1 MINLK
6 EYYLNNISESEY
18 HYRFRSYILS
28 ANKKFNFFFG
38 EEEDEEL
45 EFFILD
51 MEEAI
56 EKFKSLCQ
64 PEIQTFSK
72 EQTCWFYLLTFFF
85 HRNGYYIEEFPHIL
99 RRPPNEPTVFT
110 YTEIRNRAFSLGLQN
125 PNGSIPYSARR
136 NIVANFSFKTNGATL
151 DLGES
156 IEEKFKKISTRNA
169 SFQEMALDEK
179 LQEIANLIENMLKEN
194 GNFIKLDYA
203 SFVFDYLSD
212 ETIKKYRN
220 QMQCFRHSS
229 EKSIAERS
237 SYTDIQKNFFVD
249 FGIVIVKTI
258 HVLKSRL

>member
-1 MINLK
+1 MIDLK
-6 EYYLNNISESEY
+6 EYYLSNVSENEY
-18 HYRFRSYILS
+18 HYRFHSYIS
-28 ANKKFNFFFG
+28 TSNKKYNIFFG

-45 EFFILD
+45 EFLIVD
-51 MEEAI
+51 VEEAI

-85 HRNGYYIEEFPHIL
+85 HRNGYYIEEFPHVL
-99 RRPPNEPTVFT
+99 RRPPSEPTEFT
-110 YTEIRNRAFSLGLQN
+110 YTEIRNKAFALGLN
-125 PNGSIPYSARR
+125 VNGTIPYRVRR
-136 NIVANFSFKTNGATL
+136 QIVAKFTFKTNGTTL

-179 LQEIANLIENMLKEN
+179 LQEIANLIENMLKEKDKY
-194 GNFIKLDYA
+194 ITLDY
-203 SFVFDYLSD
+203 SSLVFDYFD
-212 ETIKKYRN
+212 NETIKMYRD

-229 EKSIAERS
+229 EVALAERNGYS
-237 SYTDIQKNFFVD
+237 EAQKSFFVD

-258 HVLKSRL
+258 HELKSRL

>member
-1 MINLK
+1 MIDLK
-6 EYYLNNISESEY
+6 EYYLKNISEDEY
-18 HYRFRSYILS
+18 HYRFRSYILN
-28 ANKKFNFFFG
+28 ANKKYNIFFG

-45 EFFILD
+45 EFLIID
-51 MEEAI
+51 IEEAI

-85 HRNGYYIEEFPHIL
+85 HHNGYYIEEFPHVL
-99 RRPPNEPTVFT
+99 RRPPNEPTVFA

-136 NIVANFSFKTNGATL
+136 NIVANLSFKTNGATL
-151 DLGES
+151 DLGEL

-194 GNFIKLDYA
+194 GKFITLDYA
-203 SFVFDYLSD
+203 SFAFEYLSD
-212 ETIKKYRN
+212 EKIKKYRK

-229 EKSIAERS
+229 EEAVAERS
-237 SYTDIQKNFFVD
+237 GYTDAQKNFFVD

-258 HVLKSRL
+258 HELKSRI